1 MKLKE
6 DSLSSEQGFFI
17 ESIDLWPDEKTLE
30 KKIFDKSES
39 GADVE
44 AKLLDLPKILDP
56 SS

>member
-17 ESIDLWPDEKTLE
+17 ESIDLWPDETTLE
-30 KKIFDKSES
+30 KKIFDESES